1 MSLLKRTGTAIDDVT
16 WDATE
21 LATKASVDAVK
32 KTADSAKTTAESAKG
47 VADAA
52 LSKAGGTMTGAI
64 NMNDKQVKNVGAPTD
79 VNDAVTKKYVDDALS
94 GVQPVGDYV
103 SKSGD
108 TMTGNLNMGNH
119 QISNVDTMTVSNV
132 IVKGSADSQVS
143 IKTTGDASRSEI
155 DLNDASDNPVV
166 IKGVDTPADD
176 MDAANKSYVDAVDAK
191 VTAANAE
198 ITGVKNTVNGI
209 TNGNVKLPYLSKNGG
224 AMSGNAVITGVTV
237 PDNVTADT
245 VASVGYVNQECNKAD
260 IITLTPAPDVTI
272 DESLCVMHHRI
283 ILCNIIFRRS
293 PILYVGFNKNYPLFK
308 INLPN
313 NLKIFPMKFSMF
325 GSGVGINAQGQDLA
339 GVFMYECVCEIDA
352 EGNVRIIEVEAAT
365 DVSKTI
371 IGEPA
376 NATYTLS
383 QMFAIVQE

>member
-21 LATKASVDAVK
+21 VATKESVDAVK
-32 KTADSAKTTAESAKG
+32 KTADSAKSTADSAKG

-52 LSKAGGTMTGAI
+52 LPKAGGTMSGAI
-64 NMNDKQVKNVGAPTD
+64 NMNDKQVKNVGTPTD

-108 TMTGNLNMGNH
+108 TMTGNLNMSNH

-132 IVKGSADSQVS
+132 IVKGASDSQVS

-191 VTAANAE
+191 VIAANAE
-198 ITGVKNTVNGI
+198 ITGVKNTVNSIADGS
-209 TNGNVKLPYLSKNGG
+209 VELPYLPLSGG
-224 AMSGNAVITGVTV
+224 TLTGAL
-237 PDNVTADT
+237 N
-245 VASVGYVNQECNKAD
+245 
-260 IITLTPAPDVTI
+260 IITPTSNNNAATKA
-272 DESLCVMHHRI
+272 
-283 ILCNIIFRRS
+283 
-293 PILYVGFNKNYPLFK
+293 YVDGFNAALAW
-308 INLPN
+308 INDY
-313 NLKIFPMKFSMF
+313 KAMIK
-325 GSGVGINAQGQDLA
+325 VIA
-339 GVFMYECVCEIDA
+339 GE
-352 EGNVRIIEVEAAT
+352 
-365 DVSKTI
+365 
-371 IGEPA
+371 
-376 NATYTLS
+376 
-383 QMFAIVQE
+383 

>member
-21 LATKASVDAVK
+21 LASKAELDAVK
-32 KTADSAKTTAESAKG
+32 KTADSAKSTADTAKG

-52 LSKAGGTMTGAI
+52 LPKAGGTMAGAI
-64 NMNDKQVKNVGAPTD
+64 NMNDKQVKNVGTPTD

-103 SKSGD
+103 NKSGD

-119 QISNVDTMTVSNV
+119 QINNVNTMTVSNV
-132 IVKGSADSQVS
+132 IVKGTADSQVS

-198 ITGVKNTVNGI
+198 ITGVKNTVNGVVD
-209 TNGNVKLPYLSKNGG
+209 GSVELPYLSKTGG

-237 PDNVTADT
+237 PDNAPDDAVVTK
-245 VASVGYVNQECNKAD
+245 GYVDNWH
-260 IITLTPAPDVTI
+260 TLDKVQ
-272 DESLCVMHHRI
+272 L
-283 ILCNIIFRRS
+283 
-293 PILYVGFNKNYPLFK
+293 
-308 INLPN
+308 
-313 NLKIFPMKFSMF
+313 
-325 GSGVGINAQGQDLA
+325 
-339 GVFMYECVCEIDA
+339 
-352 EGNVRIIEVEAAT
+352 
-365 DVSKTI
+365 SKTI
-371 IGEPA
+371 SVTKYPNLTLTAFTSLNSTLKGLTLKKGYGILVLSCGQRETADMFGGVDFRIQGAYFGSIVTGNPV
-376 NATYTLS
+376 YTTEDKIVIMHYLALRDILPDEEINVYYHEL
-383 QMFAIVQE
+383 QMQAGSNYNMTIKVLYNLELAHFEE